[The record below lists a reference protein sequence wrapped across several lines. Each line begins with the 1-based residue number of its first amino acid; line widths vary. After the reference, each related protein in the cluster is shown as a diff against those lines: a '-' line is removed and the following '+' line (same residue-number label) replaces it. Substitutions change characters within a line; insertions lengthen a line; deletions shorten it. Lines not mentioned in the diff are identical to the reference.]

1 MVDANQ
7 ARSLEDALAFCR
19 KVRDLDLFWLEEP
32 LSKDDHDGYAR
43 LSASAGLRIAAGE
56 REYSLET
63 FRDLLGWRCLSVVQP
78 DILRIGGVTQW
89 MKLAR
94 LAEVAHISVA
104 SHFYKEIDVH
114 CMAAI
119 TNGLYL
125 EYFPWLDPLLV
136 QSLQISEGFA
146 KVPEAPGL
154 DIEIRPEAL
163 EEYRV

>member
-104 SHFYKEIDVH
+104 
-114 CMAAI
+114 
-119 TNGLYL
+119 
-125 EYFPWLDPLLV
+125 
-136 QSLQISEGFA
+136 
-146 KVPEAPGL
+146 
-154 DIEIRPEAL
+154 
-163 EEYRV
+163 